1 MENQKNYEE
10 YISLRTKSEILHRV
24 LNACSYETVDKS
36 LIYQI
41 FGWENPPEVYEC
53 GDKGYD

>member
-1 MENQKNYEE
+1 MENQKTYEE

-41 FGWENPPEVYEC
+41 FGWENPPEAYEC
-53 GDKGYD
+53 NEN